1 MCQVRPYASNGQ
13 VNTRERI
20 ALKEHRERE
29 KAALTGYRSRL
40 YRFTVLPVATV
51 SDSLTSSKS
60 SPPAPQPM
68 QPPTGQ
74 FFSRPL
80 CSFAAILFADS
91 PISITH
97 LKLRLVTRF
106 PLDTATDARPLVRV
120 DRFVEQNC
128 IDSHAEI
135 PAR

>member
-1 MCQVRPYASNGQ
+1 MRSKPLRTAVTYWPKTLWNAVRSWCGLVLHPPLLPNPRRSITNVFGCGS
-13 VNTRERI
+13 
-20 ALKEHRERE
+20 
-29 KAALTGYRSRL
+29 AA
-40 YRFTVLPVATV
+40 
-51 SDSLTSSKS
+51 
-60 SPPAPQPM
+60 
-68 QPPTGQ
+68 
-74 FFSRPL
+74 L

-120 DRFVEQNC
+120 DRFVEENC